1 MTRPTPSSPC
11 VSKLNHKSQERVRL
25 LQLDSGVPGTNC
37 RETAVLVARAAPQG
51 GREFQEVFQQN
62 EKGLHSLGLRN
73 LEGLVQAKY
82 ILSNLHTLVAIVH
95 LQPKYLLET
104 SHGRKGLLW
113 LEVLDRCKS
122 ITWERH
128 GGGSDVSVRGFCSS
142 WCGMLESKENQ
153 TRPSVNE
160 T

>member
-11 VSKLNHKSQERVRL
+11 VVQLNHKSQERVRL

-37 RETAVLVARAAPQG
+37 RETTMLVARAAPQG

-62 EKGLHSLGLRN
+62 ERGLHSPELRN

-82 ILSNLHTLVAIVH
+82 VLSNLHTLVAIVH

-104 SHGRKGLLW
+104 SRGRKGLL
-113 LEVLDRCKS
+113 
-122 ITWERH
+122 
-128 GGGSDVSVRGFCSS
+128 
-142 WCGMLESKENQ
+142 
-153 TRPSVNE
+153 
-160 T
+160 